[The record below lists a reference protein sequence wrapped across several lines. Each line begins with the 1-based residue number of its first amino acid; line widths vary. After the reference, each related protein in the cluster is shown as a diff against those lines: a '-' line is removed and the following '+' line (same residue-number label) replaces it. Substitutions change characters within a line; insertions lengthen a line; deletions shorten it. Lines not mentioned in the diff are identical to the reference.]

1 MILTQMNATEAKQEK
16 DIKYRESVAGSS
28 QEAPSLHSPSVIKVK
43 HDLPPLLVPNQQ
55 HAPRLGRV
63 QLEPKFKLGEEPT
76 LVARLCVEP
85 KRRQGGQVDCPPAEL
100 VQSALVG
107 VARGTVRVGRED
119 DGREVSVFGILR
131 VLERVEEDEQTQY
144 MKGREETP
152 CTVAQRTLQKDV
164 RRR

>member
-1 MILTQMNATEAKQEK
+1 MKALQDRLKKHLLCTSL
-16 DIKYRESVAGSS
+16 SV
-28 QEAPSLHSPSVIKVK
+28 VKVK

-63 QLEPKFKLGEEPT
+63 QLEPKFKLSEEPT

-85 KRRQGGQVDCPPAEL
+85 ERRQGGQVDCPPAEL

-119 DGREVSVFGILR
+119 DGREVSVFGILG
-131 VLERVEEDEQTQY
+131 VLERVEEDEQSQY